1 MHFIDTNIFLRF
13 LTKDDPQKAEAC
25 RSLLNQASEGKIK
38 LYTND
43 IVFAELIWVLQSPKI
58 YNLSPSEISEL
69 IISLAMIRGLNFPT
83 KKYIPAMMEL
93 FVSADIDFID
103 IYNTVMMDTRDID
116 TIYSY
121 DSDFDCLEGITRVEP
136 AL

>member
-13 LTKDDPQKAEAC
+13 LTKDDLQKAKVC
-25 RSLLNQASEGKIK
+25 RNLLNQASEGKIK
-38 LYTND
+38 LYTTD

-69 IISLAMIRGLNFPT
+69 VIPLAMIKGLNFPS
-83 KKYIPAMMEL
+83 KKYFPAIIEL
-93 FVSADIDFID
+93 FVSSGIDFID
-103 IYNTVMMDTRDID
+103 IYNAVMMEARDIN

-121 DSDFDCLEGITRVEP
+121 DSDFDRLEGITRVEP
-136 AL
+136 L